1 VTAVGTETTL
11 AQIVRL
17 VEDAQTSKAP
27 VQEYADRVSAV
38 FVPFVVSAALLVSA
52 GRCVLVGGRFDSD
65 LPTCLLFLSRDL
77 EERTGPGQV
86 FLGWYTAVSLE
97 WTPAEWSQPHGPLYF
112 SLMFGVSVVV
122 IACPCALG
130 LVSQNGYLIEPPC
143 PPCTSHGASMR

>member
-52 GRCVLVGGRFDSD
+52 GRCVLVGGRF
-65 LPTCLLFLSRDL
+65 
-77 EERTGPGQV
+77 
-86 FLGWYTAVSLE
+86 A
-97 WTPAEWSQPHGPLYF
+97 
-112 SLMFGVSVVV
+112 
-122 IACPCALG
+122 
-130 LVSQNGYLIEPPC
+130 
-143 PPCTSHGASMR
+143 